1 MRSFVVHSMP
11 SGRGR
16 PDWLTAANLVTYLRF
31 LLLPV
36 FAGVLLSDRL
46 PLALTLLVCMGVSDF
61 VDGFLARS
69 LGQVTSLGTKID
81 PIADRLTVLVVT
93 GGLALSHFLPWWV
106 FAALVLPDL
115 VLVLLVRGV
124 DPPPVNWIGKART
137 VFLLIGLPLLLAGH
151 AWNLGDVIQ
160 VGLLLVFI
168 GTAGHLITA
177 LRYGQLIL
185 RAQQERRAEPK
196 PPSPVGAGG

>member
-1 MRSFVVHSMP
+1 VDSTPRD
-11 SGRGR
+11 RGR

-36 FAGVLLSDRL
+36 FAGLLLSDRL
-46 PLALTLLVCMGVSDF
+46 PMAFTVLVCMGLSDF

-93 GGLALSHFLPWWV
+93 GGLAVAHLLPWWV

-124 DPPPVNWIGKART
+124 DPPPVSWIGKART
-137 VFLLIGLPLLLAGH
+137 VFLLIGLPLLLASH
-151 AWNLGDVIQ
+151 AWNLGDLLTQ
-160 VGLLLVFI
+160 VGLLLIFI
-168 GTAGHLITA
+168 GTAGHFITA

-185 RAQQERRAEPK
+185 KAQQARRAEPK